1 MEEKIVWSDEAVS
14 DFEKV
19 PEFVRDMAKQMIE
32 EFARDESVTEITPE
46 ILKKARAKFG
56 M

>member
-1 MEEKIVWSDEAVS
+1 MEEKINWTDEALT
-14 DFEKV
+14 DFKRV
-19 PEFVRDMAKQMIE
+19 PEFVRDMAKEMIE
-32 EFARDESVTEITPE
+32 DFAKEQNITEITPE

>member
-1 MEEKIVWSDEAVS
+1 MEEKIAWSDEALA
-14 DFEKV
+14 DFKRV
-19 PEFVRDMAKQMIE
+19 PEFVRDMAKEMIE
-32 EFARDESVTEITPE
+32 EFAKEQNVTQITPE

>member
-1 MEEKIVWSDEAVS
+1 MEDKIIWTDEAIA
-14 DFEKV
+14 DFKKV

-32 EFARDESVTEITPE
+32 QFARDQSVTEITPE